1 MRKKSAKLF
10 TLSLLILLALVSFNG
25 CGKSG
30 TKFPN
35 QAPDITITS
44 FEGFDDSALL
54 APYANTEF
62 LFQQKIFWNATDPDG
77 VIAGFAYRV
86 IDQNGNPI
94 ATPGNHYVDMN
105 GDVTPQK
112 VLDRFGPG
120 WVLHYM
126 PNANTSIPLDN
137 TSADRTI
144 WTSAK
149 YAVINFPAADAQ
161 GNPLTTLSR
170 FEVIAV
176 DNRGDVTPIYNAG
189 SKTDIYPRSKAW
201 RSFKATSARPTCS
214 LSTTRGNPN
223 GGLVGAG
230 IRLSFLMHDFDPF
243 ISASP
248 YKYEF
253 RMSKIDPVTGT
264 LIAGTQSEWH
274 NSSTATDPT
283 INEFLLTK
291 DSTPPLQYDYNAEG
305 TLLSKSKVEA
315 RVFDMAGVVSVVD
328 TSTAITFA
336 VKPGFRPKTMFYSQ
350 KLYALGENHFI
361 DYTDESLPE
370 ILPFTFVGGTQRFAT
385 PFFRDTENKLSA
397 ITSNN
402 MKVWIRWG
410 WRGEYGQV
418 PATGPINYTDNPYD
432 KKVDHVKDRDTDI
445 NYFSEITH
453 FDLRLDGNPY
463 FYAPFPQSVYG
474 VHDAATGKD
483 WLRVPLYSPL
493 GQTVVLTSLT
503 PGEHTFEVR
512 CVDLQGEADPNPA
525 TITFNLVPLVPAAS
539 RSGILVIDDDPD
551 NSSSPDATVDA
562 KYANMISDYT
572 GNKAYLKRATQTY
585 MDNRD
590 RRISSTTLQP
600 YKLVI
605 YHCDNPSN
613 SGNLKAEHDGLSM
626 YIHTGGNVLVS
637 HTAWLSSTLQDFA
650 NFSQKTFLSYFGLPF
665 VGTPA
670 SMINPA
676 SASNLNSMTFFQKAL
691 GQNAYPDVNLAFE
704 EPNPSFN
711 NIINLRKG
719 LSSVAYFPDSYF
731 TSSPQNVIYRMGV
744 KPVNYPTQ
752 PPTQAQ
758 YDQLNNRVV
767 GIKRAGTNSK
777 CYMFGF
783 PLSYMVD
790 ADSKAAVDK
799 ILAEVM

>member
-1 MRKKSAKLF
+1 MLRKSVRLF
-10 TLSLLILLALVSFNG
+10 TLSLLLLSALLAFTG

-35 QAPDITITS
+35 QAPDIVITS

-77 VIAGFAYRV
+77 VVTGFAYRV
-86 IDQNGNPI
+86 MDQNGNPI
-94 ATPGNHYVDMN
+94 ATPGNHYVDMS
-105 GDVTPQK
+105 GAITPQN
-112 VLDRFGPG
+112 VLDKYGPG
-120 WVLHYM
+120 WVMHYL
-126 PNANTSIPLDN
+126 PNANENIPLDN
-137 TSADRTI
+137 PASDRTI

-149 YAVINFPAADAQ
+149 YAVINFPAADAN

-176 DNRGDVTPIYNAG
+176 DNRGDVTPVYTPAVAG
-189 SKTDIYPRSKAW
+189 DPYPRSKAW
-201 RSFKATSARPTCS
+201 RSFNATSARPTCNI
-214 LSTTRGNPN
+214 STTRGNPD
-223 GGLVGAG
+223 GGEVGAG
-230 IRLSFLMHDFDPF
+230 IRLSFFMDDDDPF
-243 ISASP
+243 IPIRP

-253 RMSKIDPVTGT
+253 RMSKIDPVTEA
-264 LIAGTQSEWH
+264 LIPGSQSEWY
-274 NSSTATDPT
+274 NSSTVADPT

-291 DSTPPLQYDYNAEG
+291 HTTPSLEYDFDNAG
-305 TLLSKSKVEA
+305 TILSKTKVEA
-315 RVFDMAGVVSVVD
+315 RVYDMAGVVSVVD

-336 VKPGFRPKTMFYSQ
+336 VKPGFRPKTITYPQ
-350 KLYALGENHFI
+350 KVYALGDNHFI

-385 PFFRDTENKLSA
+385 PFFRDTENKRAA

-432 KKVDHVKDRDTDI
+432 KKVDNVKDRYTDI

-453 FDLRLDGNPY
+453 FDLRLDNQPY
-463 FYAPFPQSVYG
+463 FYAPYPQSVYG

-512 CVDLQGEADPNPA
+512 CVDLQGEADPEPA
-525 TITFNLVPLVPAAS
+525 TITFYLHQLVPAAD

-562 KYANMISDYT
+562 KYANMLSDYSGT
-572 GNKAYLKRATQTY
+572 KTYLKRATQTY

-613 SGNLKAEHDGLSM
+613 SGNLKAEHDALSM
-626 YIHTGGNVLVS
+626 YIHSGGNVLVS

-650 NFSQKTFLSYFGLPF
+650 NFNQKTFLSYFGLPF

-670 SMINPA
+670 KMINPA
-676 SASNLNSMTFFQKAL
+676 SASNLNSMTFFQKAI
-691 GQNAYPDVNLAFE
+691 GQNSYPDINLAFE

-719 LSSVAYFPDSYF
+719 LSSVAYFEDSYF
-731 TSSPQNVIYRMGV
+731 TGTPENVIYRMGI
-744 KPVNYPTQ
+744 KPVNYATQ

-758 YDQLNNRVV
+758 FDLLNNRVV
-767 GIKRAGTNSK
+767 GIRRTGTNSK
-777 CYMFGF
+777 CYMFSF

-790 ADSKAAVDK
+790 AEAKAAMNKV
-799 ILAEVM
+799 LAEVM